1 MKKLALY
8 SKIIDLKEKGF
19 SRRSIATKLNI
30 SRNTVKAYLDR
41 DEEEMTEWLASTRK
55 RKKVLDDYQVTIL
68 DWLKKN
74 PDMSAAQVCDW
85 LEEQNYGNYAE
96 STVRRYVK
104 QLRVKYKID
113 KHTKRRQYEAVP
125 ELPMGLQGQVDFGQ
139 TTQMTTAGSRIKLY
153 FYAFVLAHSRYKY
166 IEWQLR
172 PFVTDDLIRCLQNTF
187 KFLGGKPKQIVYDQ
201 DRIIVVSEN
210 NGDIIFTQAFQAF
223 RQTEHFEAIECRGFD
238 PESKGKIEN
247 VVKFVKSS
255 FARGRIFKDIRS
267 WNNESMD
274 WLQRRGNGKQHNGT
288 KQVPAVIFAEEQPHL
303 QPIINYQPAQE
314 VAIER
319 TIRKDNTVMYQSNR
333 YSVPFGSYDAHGRQ
347 VVLKVNDDN
356 LTIIDQQTGEILSE
370 HQISTASGKLIQR
383 SSDRRNRSVGIP
395 KLMAQVVQSFT
406 DQTAA
411 HQFTKQ
417 LHQKY
422 PRYIRDQLQV
432 ILRLRGDYSQQALDK
447 ALEFCLKQ
455 HLISA
460 TDFKATM
467 EMLPEYEAHLD
478 RVRDE
483 LATLPLVEAT
493 QAKLEILQPEVR
505 SLEVYAKILKGAHH
519 GTN

>member
-201 DRIIVVSEN
+201 DRIIVISEN

-356 LTIIDQQTGEILSE
+356 LTIIDQQTGKILSE

-411 HQFTKQ
+411 YQFTKQ

-483 LATLPLVEAT
+483 LATLPLAEAT